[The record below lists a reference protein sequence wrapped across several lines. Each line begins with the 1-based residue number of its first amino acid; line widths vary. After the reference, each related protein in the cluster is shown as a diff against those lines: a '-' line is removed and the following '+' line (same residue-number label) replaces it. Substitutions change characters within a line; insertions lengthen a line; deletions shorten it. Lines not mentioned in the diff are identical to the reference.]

1 MQRFVHLWN
10 VIVVIELHGRP
21 YTGNLAEG
29 TDLSLPVHA
38 ENGGIRAFGLG
49 PVEIEP
55 FRVPGFTGSVKEG
68 GSANCDLLSFYPHG
82 NCTHTES
89 IGHITPEQ
97 QSVNGIFSRYWF
109 SAALLSIEPEAR
121 GEDRVI
127 SKAQLEA
134 ITLPRAEALIIRT
147 LPNTADKKERNY
159 SDSNPPYFEPAA
171 LAWAAEKG
179 FWHLLCDLPSV
190 DRESD
195 GGKMAA
201 HKAWWQYPEQP
212 RLLASI
218 TELIYVPDH
227 LNDGFYLLNL
237 QVAPIVDDAAPSR
250 PVLYALRPL

>member
-1 MQRFVHLWN
+1 MPCFVHLWN
-10 VIVVIELHGRP
+10 VIVLVEIGGRP
-21 YTGNLAEG
+21 YAAHMDEG
-29 TDLSLPVHA
+29 KDLSLPVRNL
-38 ENGGIRAFGLG
+38 NGGIRAFGLG

-109 SAALLSIEPEAR
+109 SAALLSIEPEVR

-134 ITLPRAEALIIRT
+134 LTLPKAEALIIRT
-147 LPNTADKKERNY
+147 LPNAADKKERNY

-171 LAWAAEKG
+171 LAWAADRG
-179 FWHLLCDLPSV
+179 FQHLLCDLPSV

-195 GGKMAA
+195 GGRMAA
-201 HKAWWQYPEQP
+201 HKAWWCYPEQP
-212 RLLASI
+212 RFDASI
-218 TELIYVPDH
+218 TELIYVPEE
-227 LNDGFYLLNL
+227 LPDGFYLLNL
-237 QVAPIVDDAAPSR
+237 QVAPVESDAAPSR
-250 PVLYALRPL
+250 PVLYSLRPL

>member
-29 TDLSLPVHA
+29 TDLSLPVGSV
-38 ENGGIRAFGLG
+38 NGGIRAFGLG
-49 PVEIEP
+49 PVAITP
-55 FRVPGFTGSVKEG
+55 FRVPGFTGSVKAG

-109 SAALLSIEPEAR
+109 SAALVSIEPEMQ

-127 SKAQLEA
+127 TRQQLEA
-134 ITLPRAEALIIRT
+134 LSLPMAEALVVRT
-147 LPNTADKKERNY
+147 LPNEQAKRERNY
-159 SDSNPPYFEPAA
+159 TDTNPPYFEAAA
-171 LAWAAEKG
+171 LEWAAARG
-179 FWHLLCDLPSV
+179 FQHLLCDLPSV

-212 RLLASI
+212 RMQASI

-237 QVAPIVDDAAPSR
+237 HVAPVESDAAPSR